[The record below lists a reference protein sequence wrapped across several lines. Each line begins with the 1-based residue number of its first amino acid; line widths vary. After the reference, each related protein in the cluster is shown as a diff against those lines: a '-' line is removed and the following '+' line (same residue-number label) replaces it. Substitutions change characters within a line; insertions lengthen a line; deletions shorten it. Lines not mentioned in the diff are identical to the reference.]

1 MVSTDSPTAAQPP
14 TQSNFNSLLASP
26 KALYVLPILTGL
38 LLFVLWELAVRLFG
52 IEEYLLPAP
61 SAILAEIPQWGS
73 VVLKNA
79 WTTLFTTLCGFG
91 LALVLGVALG
101 FMIGYSKLASL
112 TLYPLL
118 IGFNTIPKVAL
129 VPLLSIWFGIGAV
142 PAIITAFLLA
152 VFPIAVNVASGLAT
166 VETEM
171 QDVLVALGA
180 NRFEIFQK
188 VGLPHTMP
196 YLFASLKVAISQAF
210 IGSVIAETVASNGGI
225 GYVILSA
232 SSNFNIP
239 LAFLALLSLGVMG
252 VVLYSIFVV
261 LEKRFVHWL

>member
-1 MVSTDSPTAAQPP
+1 MVAIDNNTTSKKLDLDTVLSAKWAVYVFPIATA
-14 TQSNFNSLLASP
+14 
-26 KALYVLPILTGL
+26 VIV
-38 LLFVLWELAVRLFG
+38 FVGWELAVRIFD
-52 IEEYLLPAP
+52 IAEFVLPPP
-61 SAILAEIPQWGS
+61 SAIFAEIPQWGS

-79 WTTLFTTLCGFG
+79 WTTLSTTLVGFAI
-91 LALVLGVALG
+91 ALVIGVLVG
-101 FMIGYSKLASL
+101 FTIGYSKLASL

-166 VETEM
+166 VESEM

-188 VGLPHTMP
+188 VGFPHTMP

-232 SSNFNIP
+232 SSNFDVP
-239 LAFLALLSLGVMG
+239 LAFLALLALAVMG
-252 VVLYSIFVV
+252 VALYSIFVV
-261 LEKRFVHWL
+261 LEKRFVHWI

>member
-1 MVSTDSPTAAQPP
+1 MVTTDR
-14 TQSNFNSLLASP
+14 FNPSQFEIKTLLAS
-26 KALYVLPILTGL
+26 KRARYGLPIATAL
-38 LLFVLWELAVRLFG
+38 LVFIAWELIVRLFG
-52 IEEYLLPAP
+52 IAEFVLPAP

-73 VVLKNA
+73 AVLKNA
-79 WTTLFTTLCGFG
+79 WTTLFTTVVGF
-91 LALVLGVALG
+91 LIALVLGVFLG
-101 FMIGYSKLASL
+101 FVIGYSKLASL

-129 VPLLSIWFGIGAV
+129 VPLMSIWFGIGAV
-142 PAIITAFLLA
+142 PAVITAFLLA

-166 VETEM
+166 VESEM
-171 QDVLVALGA
+171 QDVLVSLGA
-180 NRFEIFQK
+180 NQFEIFQK
-188 VGLPHTMP
+188 VGFPHTMP

-232 SSNFNIP
+232 SSNFNVP
-239 LAFLALLSLGVMG
+239 LAFLALLVLAVMG
-252 VVLYSIFVV
+252 VALYSIFVV

>member
-1 MVSTDSPTAAQPP
+1 MIVSEQVNPVRLEVKE
-14 TQSNFNSLLASP
+14 LLAS
-26 KALYVLPILTGL
+26 KHAIYGLPVATAL
-38 LLFVLWELAVRLFG
+38 LLFIVWELAVRVFSVPEF
-52 IEEYLLPAP
+52 ILPAP
-61 SAILAEIPQWGS
+61 SAILVEIPQWGS

-79 WTTLFTTLCGFG
+79 WTTLFTTMVGF
-91 LALVLGVALG
+91 LIALVVGIFLG
-101 FMIGYSKLASL
+101 FAIGYSTFASL

-118 IGFNTIPKVAL
+118 IGFNTVPKVAL
-129 VPLLSIWFGIGAV
+129 VPLMSIWFGIGAV
-142 PAIITAFLLA
+142 PAILTAFLLA
-152 VFPIAVNVASGLAT
+152 MFPIAVNVASGLAT
-166 VETEM
+166 VEAEM
-171 QDVLVALGA
+171 QDVLVSLGA

-232 SSNFNIP
+232 SSNFNVP
-239 LAFLALLSLGVMG
+239 LAFLSLLVLAVMG
-252 VVLYSIFVV
+252 IALYSIFVV

>member
-1 MVSTDSPTAAQPP
+1 MVVTNGVSSAQAKPIER
-14 TQSNFNSLLASP
+14 LLASP
-26 KALYVLPILTGL
+26 KALYALPVLTGL
-38 LLFVLWELAVRLFG
+38 LLFLLWELAVRLLG

-61 SAILAEIPQWGS
+61 SAIAAEIPQWGG

-79 WTTLFTTLCGFG
+79 WTTLFTTLSGFV
-91 LALVLGVALG
+91 LALVVGVALG
-101 FMIGYSKLASL
+101 FTIGYSKLASL

-129 VPLLSIWFGIGAV
+129 VPLLSIWFGIGAI
-142 PAIITAFLLA
+142 PAIVTAFLLA
-152 VFPIAVNVASGLAT
+152 VFPIAVNVASGLTT
-166 VETEM
+166 VASEM

-180 NRFEIFQK
+180 NQFEIFQK
-188 VGLPHTMP
+188 VGLPHTLP

-252 VVLYSIFVV
+252 ILLYSLFVV

>member
-1 MVSTDSPTAAQPP
+1 MVPTKRLNLPQLGFDELLNSKHAQ
-14 TQSNFNSLLASP
+14 
-26 KALYVLPILTGL
+26 YGLPIATTV
-38 LLFVLWELAVRLFG
+38 LLFVVWELAVRLFG
-52 IEEYLLPAP
+52 VPEFILPAP
-61 SAILAEIPQWGS
+61 SAIFVTIPQWGEA
-73 VVLKNA
+73 VVKNA
-79 WTTLFTTLCGFG
+79 WITLFTTLGGF
-91 LALVLGVALG
+91 LIALVLGVVLG
-101 FMIGYSKLASL
+101 FIIGYSKLANL

-129 VPLLSIWFGIGAV
+129 VPLMSIWFGIGAV

-152 VFPIAVNVASGLAT
+152 FFPIAVNVAIGLAT
-166 VETEM
+166 VEPEM
-171 QDVLVALGA
+171 QDVLTSLGA
-180 NRFEIFQK
+180 TRLEVFQK

-232 SSNFNIP
+232 SSSFNVP
-239 LAFLALLSLGVMG
+239 LAFLALLTLAVMG
-252 VVLYSIFVV
+252 VALYSMFVA

>member
-1 MVSTDSPTAAQPP
+1 M
-14 TQSNFNSLLASP
+14 
-26 KALYVLPILTGL
+26 YGLPIATAIMV
-38 LLFVLWELAVRLFG
+38 FVVWELAVRIFD
-52 IEEYLLPAP
+52 IAEFVLPAP
-61 SAILAEIPQWGS
+61 SAIFAEIPQWGGA
-73 VVLKNA
+73 VMKNA
-79 WTTLFTTLCGFG
+79 WTTLFTTLVGFAI
-91 LALVLGVALG
+91 ALIVGVLVG
-101 FMIGYSKLASL
+101 FTIGYSKLASL

-142 PAIITAFLLA
+142 PAVITAFLLA

-166 VETEM
+166 VESEM

-188 VGLPHTMP
+188 VGFPHTMP

-232 SSNFNIP
+232 SSNFDVP
-239 LAFLALLSLGVMG
+239 LAFLALLTLAVMG
-252 VVLYSIFVV
+252 VALYSIFVAM
-261 LEKRFVHWL
+261 EKRFVHWL

>member
-1 MVSTDSPTAAQPP
+1 MVTTDR
-14 TQSNFNSLLASP
+14 FNPSQIEIKTLLAS
-26 KALYVLPILTGL
+26 KRARYGLPIATAL
-38 LLFVLWELAVRLFG
+38 LVFVAWELIVRLFG
-52 IEEYLLPAP
+52 IAEFVLPAP
-61 SAILAEIPQWGS
+61 SAILAEIPQWGGA
-73 VVLKNA
+73 VLKNA
-79 WTTLFTTLCGFG
+79 WTTLFTTVVGF
-91 LALVLGVALG
+91 LIALVLGVFIG
-101 FMIGYSKLASL
+101 FVIGYSKLASL

-129 VPLLSIWFGIGAV
+129 VPLMSIWFGIGAV

-166 VETEM
+166 VESEM
-171 QDVLVALGA
+171 QDVLVSLGA

-188 VGLPHTMP
+188 VGFPHTMP

-232 SSNFNIP
+232 SSNFNVP
-239 LAFLALLSLGVMG
+239 LAFLALLALAVMG
-252 VVLYSIFVV
+252 VALYSIFVV
-261 LEKRFVHWL
+261 LEKRVVHWL

>member
-1 MVSTDSPTAAQPP
+1 MVATQKANSSTVDMD
-14 TQSNFNSLLASP
+14 SLLASRR
-26 KALYVLPILTGL
+26 AMYGLPILTAL
-38 LLFVLWELAVRLFG
+38 LVFVGWEVIVQLFG
-52 IEEYLLPAP
+52 IKEFVLPAP
-61 SAILAEIPQWGS
+61 SAILAEIPQWGEA
-73 VVLKNA
+73 VLKNA
-79 WTTLFTTLCGFG
+79 WTTLFTTVVGF
-91 LALVLGVALG
+91 LIALVLGVIIG
-101 FMIGYSKLASL
+101 FIIGYSKLASL

-142 PAIITAFLLA
+142 PAVITAFLLA

-180 NRFEIFQK
+180 NRVEIFQK
-188 VGLPHTMP
+188 VGFPHTMP

-232 SSNFNIP
+232 SSNFNVP
-239 LAFLALLSLGVMG
+239 LAFLALLSLAVMG
-252 VVLYSIFVV
+252 VALYSIFVV
-261 LEKRFVHWL
+261 LEKRFVHWI

>member
-1 MVSTDSPTAAQPP
+1 MIATDGAQSAQVKLN
-14 TQSNFNSLLASP
+14 TQLTSQ
-26 KALYVLPILTGL
+26 KALYLLPLVTGL
-38 LLFVLWELAVRLFG
+38 LLFVLWELAVRLLG
-52 IEEYLLPAP
+52 IEEFLLPAP
-61 SAILAEIPQWGS
+61 SAIVAEIPQWGG

-79 WTTLFTTLCGFG
+79 WTTLYCTLVGFAM
-91 LALVLGVALG
+91 ALVVGITLG
-101 FMIGYSKLASL
+101 FTIGYSKLASL

-118 IGFNTIPKVAL
+118 IGFNTIPKVAV

-142 PAIITAFLLA
+142 PAIITAFMLA
-152 VFPIAVNVASGLAT
+152 MFPIAVNVASGLAT

-171 QDVLVALGA
+171 QDVLVSLGA
-180 NRFEIFQK
+180 NQFEIFQK

-252 VVLYSIFVV
+252 VILYSIFVV